1 MVKVSLQE
9 DVLMNL
15 KDFRSLLN
23 DAFNGWLDAKAPRLG
38 AALAFYAVVSLAPL
52 LVFILWG
59 VALVFGPDAAAGR
72 LAGQIEGVVG
82 QPMADALQEMIRDAN
97 RPWHGTW
104 HTVLGVAMLL
114 FGASGVFAELQDAMN
129 TIWQVTPRPG
139 RWLRTILRDRFLS
152 FLMVMGVC
160 ILLLLSLVAT
170 AALAFLERTWGPT
183 QLPGG
188 ARFWH
193 VLNLGVSFV
202 VVTVLFALI
211 LKILPDATVR
221 WRDVWLGA
229 MTTALLF
236 TLGKYV
242 LGVYLARG
250 DVTSGYGAA
259 GSLLV
264 VLLWVYYASQILLFG
279 AALTRAWA
287 VCCGGGIHPTR
298 NAVPLTT
305 EDRVRQGIPTD
316 AEVQAAARAAGEE
329 ERVGR
334 S

>member
-1 MVKVSLQE
+1 MVNVSIQE

-15 KDFRSLLN
+15 KRFGSLLK
-23 DAFNGWLDAKAPRLG
+23 DAFNAWLDAKAPRLG
-38 AALAFYAVVSLAPL
+38 AALAFYAVVSMAPL
-52 LVFILWG
+52 LVFILWAA
-59 VALVFGPDAAAGR
+59 ALVFGPDAAAGR
-72 LAGQIEGVVG
+72 LAGQVEGVVG
-82 QPMADALQEMIRDAN
+82 QPMADALQEMIRNAS

-104 HTVLGVAMLL
+104 HTILGAAMLL

-139 RWLRTILRDRFLS
+139 RWWMTILRDRFLS

-170 AALAFLERTWGPT
+170 AALAFLERRWTPA

-188 ARFWH
+188 PWLWPG
-193 VLNLGVSFV
+193 LNLGVSFV
-202 VVTVLFALI
+202 IVTLLFALI
-211 LKILPDATVR
+211 LKVLPDATVR

-229 MTTALLF
+229 AVTALLF

-242 LGVYLARG
+242 LGLYLARG

-287 VCCGGGIHPTR
+287 VCCGGGIQPTR
-298 NAVPLTT
+298 NAVPLTA
-305 EDRVRQGIPTD
+305 EDRARQGIPTD
-316 AEVQAAARAAGEE
+316 AEVQAAAARGTVAEGQ
-329 ERVGR
+329 RVG
-334 S
+334 

>member
-1 MVKVSLQE
+1 
-9 DVLMNL
+9 MNF
-15 KDFRSLLN
+15 KDFRSLLK
-23 DAFNGWLDAKAPRLG
+23 DAFNAWLDAKAPRLG
-38 AALAFYAVVSLAPL
+38 AALAFYTVVSLAPL
-52 LVFILWG
+52 LVFAVWAA
-59 VALVFGPDAAAGR
+59 ALVFGPDAAAGR
-72 LAGQIEGVVG
+72 LSGQLAGTVG
-82 QPMADALQEMIRDAN
+82 QPMADALQEMIRKAN
-97 RPWHGTW
+97 RPWHGIG
-104 HTVLGVAMLL
+104 HTILGVAMLL

-139 RWLRTILRDRFLS
+139 RWLMTIVRDRFLS

-160 ILLLLSLVAT
+160 LLLLLSLAAT
-170 AALAFLERTWGPT
+170 TALAFVERLWKYPSM
-183 QLPGG
+183 LPGG
-188 ARFWH
+188 PWLWH
-193 VLNLGVSFV
+193 GLNLGVSFV

-211 LKILPDATVR
+211 LKILPDAKVR

-229 MTTALLF
+229 VTTAVLF

-287 VCCGGGIHPTR
+287 VCCGGGIEPTR
-298 NAVPLTT
+298 HAVALTA
-305 EDRVRQGIPTD
+305 EDRARQGIPSE
-316 AEVQAAARAAGEE
+316 AEVAAAARGTVAERQ
-329 ERVGR
+329 RVG
-334 S
+334 

>member
-1 MVKVSLQE
+1 MVKVSLPE
-9 DVLMNL
+9 DDIMNL
-15 KDFRSLLN
+15 KSFGSVLKDG
-23 DAFNGWLDAKAPRLG
+23 FNGWLDAKAPRLG

-52 LVFILWG
+52 LVFILWAA
-59 VALVFGPDAAAGR
+59 ALVFGPDAAAGR
-72 LAGQIEGVVG
+72 LAGQLADVVG

-97 RPWHGTW
+97 RPWHGTLQ
-104 HTVLGVAMLL
+104 TILGVAMLL

-139 RWLRTILRDRFLS
+139 RWLITIVRDRFLS
-152 FLMVMGVC
+152 FLLVMGVC
-160 ILLLLSLVAT
+160 ILLLLSLMAT
-170 AALAFLERTWGPT
+170 AALAILERTWGPST
-183 QLPGG
+183 LPGG
-188 ARFWH
+188 PLLWH

-202 VVTVLFALI
+202 IVTLLFALI
-211 LKILPDATVR
+211 LKVLPDAKVR

-229 MTTALLF
+229 VTTALLF

-287 VCCGGGIHPTR
+287 VCCGGGIRPTC
-298 NAVPLTT
+298 NAVPLTL
-305 EDRVRQGIPTD
+305 EDRCRQGIPTD
-316 AEVQAAARAAGEE
+316 ADVQAAARGMVGEQ
-329 ERVGR
+329 RMG
-334 S
+334 